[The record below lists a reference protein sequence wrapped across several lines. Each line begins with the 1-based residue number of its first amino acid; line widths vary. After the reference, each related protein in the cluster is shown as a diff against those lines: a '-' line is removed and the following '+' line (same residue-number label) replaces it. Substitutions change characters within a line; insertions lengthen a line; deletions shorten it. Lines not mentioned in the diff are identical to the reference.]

1 MILPSVQL
9 NGLCQARKLLDQLA
23 RRGHQASEP
32 DEGPHDL
39 DIDPHC
45 NGRTEDAGEHG
56 HAMFGE
62 SPGKITLAAAA
73 GFEVAICDLK
83 AVNSCCVS

>member
-1 MILPSVQL
+1 MKSDGPPRRFRCFLHRFEGLNDRLNLLVVQL

-45 NGRTEDAGEHG
+45 NGRTEDAGEM
-56 HAMFGE
+56 ATPC
-62 SPGKITLAAAA
+62 S
-73 GFEVAICDLK
+73 VK
-83 AVNSCCVS
+83 AQGR